1 MGKMRYS
8 RTTSK
13 KGIYEVYN
21 MYDYSIIT
29 GTSSSHIDC
38 LKMGDTT
45 MVAGDRF
52 TNGPAS
58 LFGKAAEFLN
68 GKPPTSVAVQVAEC
82 DRNWQ
87 MRMGHGNVHMASING
102 GSHKSSSY
110 Y

>member
-1 MGKMRYS
+1 
-8 RTTSK
+8 
-13 KGIYEVYN
+13 